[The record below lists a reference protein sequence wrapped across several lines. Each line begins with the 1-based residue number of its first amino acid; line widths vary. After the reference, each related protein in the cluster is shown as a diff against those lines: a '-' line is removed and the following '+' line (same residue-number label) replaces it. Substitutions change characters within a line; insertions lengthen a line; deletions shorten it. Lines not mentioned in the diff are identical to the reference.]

1 MSKKMK
7 VKWVARDGSVF
18 TKDEIVTIK
27 IDATKSIRV
36 QESIAFNVG
45 DEAAKHIVQLHNVYL
60 QELQF
65 V

>member
-1 MSKKMK
+1 MK
-7 VKWVARDGSVF
+7 VEWVARDGSIF
-18 TKDEIVTIK
+18 TKDEIVVIK

-45 DEAAKHIVQLHNVYL
+45 DETAKYLVQLHNLYL
-60 QELQF
+60 QELKY

>member
-1 MSKKMK
+1 MAKKHEIE
-7 VKWVARDGSVF
+7 WVARDGSVF
-18 TKDEIVTIK
+18 TKDAIVTIK
-27 IDATKSIRV
+27 IDATKSIKV

-45 DEAAKHIVQLHNVYL
+45 DESAKHIVQLHNTYL

>member
-7 VKWVARDGSVF
+7 VEWVARDGSIF

-27 IDATKSIRV
+27 IDATKSIKV

-45 DEAAKHIVQLHNVYL
+45 DEAAKYIVQLHNLSL
-60 QELQF
+60 QELKY

>member
-1 MSKKMK
+1 MAKKME
-7 VKWVARDGSVF
+7 VEWVARDGSIF
-18 TKDEIVTIK
+18 TRDEIVVIK
-27 IDATKSIRV
+27 IDANKSIRV

-45 DEAAKHIVQLHNVYL
+45 EEASKHIVQLHNSYL